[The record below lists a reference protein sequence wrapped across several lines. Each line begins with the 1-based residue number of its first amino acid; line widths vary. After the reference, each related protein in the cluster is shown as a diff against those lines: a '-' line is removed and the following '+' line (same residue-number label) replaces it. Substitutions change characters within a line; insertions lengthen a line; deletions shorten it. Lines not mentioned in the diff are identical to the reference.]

1 MKTNRMRNLGSALLL
16 FTLAAPASAH
26 TGIGT
31 AYSFIDGFTHPW
43 FGIDHLLVMFA
54 VGLWSSAQTGK
65 MLWSMPLSFLLMM
78 AAGAGLHFAG
88 FTLLAAEQW
97 VALSVPVFGLIVWPN
112 FHAST
117 AWAIGLLA
125 VFALSHG
132 YVHALETDAG
142 ADQAGYALGF
152 LLATALLHGLGIVT
166 GLLGVKTVN
175 VVRISFGLVCTV
187 VGVVLLAG

>member
-16 FTLAAPASAH
+16 LALAAPASAH

-31 AYSFIDGFTHPW
+31 AYSFIDGFTHPL
-43 FGIDHLLVMFA
+43 GIDHLLVMFA
-54 VGLWSSAQTGK
+54 VGLWSSAQAGK
-65 MLWSMPLSFLLMM
+65 MLWTIPLSFLLMM

-97 VALSVPVFGLIVWPN
+97 VALSVPVFGLIVWRN

-132 YVHALETDAG
+132 YVHALEIDAG

>member
-1 MKTNRMRNLGSALLL
+1 MKTSSVKNLGSALLL

-26 TGIGT
+26 TALGT

-43 FGIDHLLVMFA
+43 FGIDHLLVMLA
-54 VGLWSSAQTGK
+54 VGLWSSAQAGK
-65 MLWSMPLSFLLMM
+65 ILGSIPLSFLLMM
-78 AAGAGLHFAG
+78 TAGAGLHFAG

-97 VALSVPVFGLIVWPN
+97 VALSVPVFGMIVWRN

-132 YVHALETDAG
+132 YVHALEIDAG
-142 ADQAGYALGF
+142 VDQAGYALGF

-187 VGVVLLAG
+187 VGVVLLTG

>member
-1 MKTNRMRNLGSALLL
+1 MKTHRVKNLGSALLL
-16 FTLAAPASAH
+16 LALAAPASAH

-31 AYSFIDGFTHPW
+31 TYSFINGFTHPW
-43 FGIDHLLVMFA
+43 FGVDHLLVMFA
-54 VGLWSSAQTGK
+54 VGLWSSSQAGK
-65 MLWSMPLSFLLMM
+65 MLWSIPLSFLLMM

-97 VALSVPVFGLIVWPN
+97 VALSVPVFGLILWRN
-112 FHAST
+112 FHTST
-117 AWAIGLLA
+117 AWATELLA

-132 YVHALETDAG
+132 YVHALEIDAG
-142 ADQAGYALGF
+142 ADQTGYALGF

-175 VVRISFGLVCTV
+175 QVRISFGLVCTI

>member
-1 MKTNRMRNLGSALLL
+1 MKTTRVKNLGSALLL
-16 FTLAAPASAH
+16 LALATPVSAH
-26 TGIGT
+26 TGTGT
-31 AYSFIDGFTHPW
+31 MHSFVDGFVHPW
-43 FGIDHLLVMFA
+43 LGIDHLLVMVA
-54 VGLWSSAQTGK
+54 VGFWSSAQAGK
-65 MLWSMPLSFLLMM
+65 LLWSIPLSFLLMT

-97 VALSVPVFGLIVWPN
+97 VALSVPVFGMIVWRN

-117 AWAIGLLA
+117 AWVIGLLT

-132 YVHALETDAG
+132 YVHAFEIDAG

-175 VVRISFGLVCTV
+175 LIRISFGLVCTV